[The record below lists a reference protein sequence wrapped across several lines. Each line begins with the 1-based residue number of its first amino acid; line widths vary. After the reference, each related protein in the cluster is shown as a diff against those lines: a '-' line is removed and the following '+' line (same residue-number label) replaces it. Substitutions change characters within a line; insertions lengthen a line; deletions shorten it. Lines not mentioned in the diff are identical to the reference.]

1 MLVQVRRYPT
11 INPLLSEIA
20 DFERQVAKVF
30 DSFLSGEAQV
40 SRSYA
45 PPMDIVEN
53 DNETFVV
60 TALSGMSKDDVK
72 ISVENDI
79 LTISGTRKE
88 NQLPEKARWVRNEI
102 RTGQFTRSIRLPKGT
117 DSGKISAEMNDGLL
131 KIVLPKAEEVKPRE
145 IRVQ

>member
-11 INPLLSEIA
+11 FNPLLSEIA
-20 DFERQVAKVF
+20 DFESQVARAF
-30 DSFLSGEAQV
+30 DGFLSGEPQV
-40 SRSYA
+40 SRTYS
-45 PPMDIVEN
+45 PPMDIIEN
-53 DNETFVV
+53 DNETLVV

-72 ISVENDI
+72 ISVENEI

-102 RTGQFTRSIRLPKGT
+102 RAGQFTRSIHLPKGT
-117 DSGKISAEMNDGLL
+117 DAGKISAEMNNGLL